1 MKLLVESDFH
11 QIRVAVLENGRP
23 SEIYLEHHGD
33 RGVVGNVYQGRV
45 SRILP
50 GMQAAFV
57 DIGLKRDA
65 FLYAG
70 DVRDTLTSMD
80 ELSEADPQTG
90 EFPPQVIRPIEE
102 LLQPGQELI
111 VQTVK
116 APLPNKGARISTEIT
131 LPGRYV
137 VLLPT
142 VPSIG
147 VSRRIRDPEERE
159 RLRSALEGL
168 CADGWGLI
176 VRTAGEGK
184 TAEDFRGDIS
194 YLTGLWKAIEERA
207 AQSSAPTLLHQD
219 HDLALRIVRD
229 RLGGEF
235 DQVLIDEE
243 HTYDRVLAF
252 AREVE
257 PELAERIELTEEA
270 GRLFEHFGVD
280 AEIEAALRS
289 RVWLKSGGYI
299 VINQTEALVA
309 VDVNTGRFVGKTSL
323 EETVVA
329 TNLEAVEE
337 IVRQIRL
344 RDLSGIIVIDFI
356 DMMETENRDWVFKSL
371 QEELKKDRAKNQV
384 LPPSEFG
391 LVELTRKRSRSNL
404 QSLLTRPC
412 PYCEGKAWVLATST
426 VCLRIKTEML
436 RQRDRYQGRGSV
448 ITAHPDICDALR
460 TEYKEVVRE
469 LEEALGARVQLQAN
483 PDLHHERF
491 KFSDS

>member
-1 MKLLVESDFH
+1 MKLLVENDVH
-11 QIRVAVLENGRP
+11 QTRVAVLEEGRP
-23 SEIYLEHHGD
+23 SEIYLEHHAD

-70 DVRDTLTSMD
+70 DVRDTLANLD
-80 ELSEADPQTG
+80 ELAEADPQTG
-90 EFPPQVIRPIEE
+90 EFPPQEIRPIED
-102 LLQPGQELI
+102 LLQPGQELV

-142 VPSIG
+142 VPSLG

-159 RLRSALEGL
+159 RLRLVLEEL
-168 CADGWGLI
+168 RTDGRGLI

-184 TAEDFRGDIS
+184 TADDFRGDIA
-194 YLTGLWKAIEERA
+194 YLTKLWGSIEERA
-207 AQSSAPTLLHQD
+207 GKSSSPTLLHQD
-219 HDLALRIVRD
+219 HDLALRIIRD
-229 RLGGEF
+229 RLDRKF
-235 DQVLIDEE
+235 DQVLIDDE
-243 HTYDRVLAF
+243 HTYDRAVAF

-257 PELAERIELTEEA
+257 PELAGRIELTEDR
-270 GRLFEHFGVD
+270 GRLFEHFGVES
-280 AEIEAALRS
+280 EIEAALRS

-309 VDVNTGRFVGKTSL
+309 IDVNTGRFVGKTSL
-323 EETVVA
+323 EETVLA
-329 TNLEAVEE
+329 TNREAVEE

-356 DMMETENRDWVFKSL
+356 DMTEAENREAIFEAL

-412 PYCEGKAWVLATST
+412 PYCEGKGRMLATST
-426 VCLRIKTEML
+426 ICLRIKHELL
-436 RQRDRYQGRGSV
+436 RELDRYQGRGAL
-448 ITAHPDICDALR
+448 ITAHPEICDALR
-460 TEYKEVVRE
+460 ADYKEVVRE
-469 LEEALGARVQLQAN
+469 LEAALDARVQLQADS
-483 PDLHHERF
+483 DLHHERY
-491 KFSDS
+491 KFSAS

>member
-1 MKLLVESDFH
+1 MKLLVENDSH

-23 SEIYLEHHGD
+23 SEIYLEHHAD

-90 EFPPQVIRPIEE
+90 EFPAQEIRPIDE

-116 APLPNKGARISTEIT
+116 APLPNKGARITTEIT

-147 VSRRIRDPEERE
+147 VSRRIRDPEERD
-159 RLRSALEGL
+159 RLREVLSDLR
-168 CADGWGLI
+168 ADGWGLI

-184 TAEDFRGDIS
+184 TADDFRGDIS
-194 YLTGLWKAIEERA
+194 YLTSLWKTIEERA
-207 AQSSAPTLLHQD
+207 TKSNSPTLLHQD

-257 PELAERIELTEEA
+257 PELADRIELTEET
-270 GRLFEHFGVD
+270 GRLFDHFGVD
-280 AEIEAALRS
+280 SEIEAALRS

-309 VDVNTGRFVGKTSL
+309 IDVNTGRFVGKTSL

-329 TNLEAVEE
+329 TNLEAAAE

-356 DMMETENRDWVFKSL
+356 DMTEAENREWVFKAL
-371 QEELKKDRAKNQV
+371 QEELKKDRAKTQA
-384 LPPSEFG
+384 LPPSDFG

-412 PYCEGKAWVLATST
+412 PHCDGKGRVLATST
-426 VCLRIKTEML
+426 ICLQIKAELL
-436 RQRDRYQGRGSV
+436 RQRDRYGGRGTV
-448 ITAHPDICDALR
+448 ITAHPEICGALR
-460 TEYKEVVRE
+460 ADYKEVVRE

>member
-1 MKLLVESDFH
+1 MKLLVESDAH
-11 QIRVAVLENGRP
+11 QTRVAVLEDGRP
-23 SEIYLEHHGD
+23 SEIYLEHHRD

-70 DVRDTLTSMD
+70 DVRDTLANLD

-90 EFPPQVIRPIEE
+90 EFPPQDVRPIDE
-102 LLQPGQELI
+102 LLRPGQELI

-116 APLPNKGARISTEIT
+116 APLPNKGARITTEIT

-142 VPSIG
+142 VPSLG
-147 VSRRIRDPEERE
+147 VSRRIREPEERQ
-159 RLRSALEGL
+159 RLRDVLEGL
-168 CADGWGLI
+168 TADGWGLI

-184 TAEDFRGDIS
+184 GADEFRGDIS
-194 YLTGLWKAIEERA
+194 YLTKLWEAIEERA
-207 AQSSAPTLLHQD
+207 RRSSAPSLLHQD
-219 HDLALRIVRD
+219 HDLALRVVRD
-229 RLGGEF
+229 RLGEEF

-243 HTYDRVLAF
+243 HTYDRVLEF

-257 PELAERIELTEEA
+257 PDLAQRIELAEER
-270 GRLFEHFGVD
+270 GRLFEHFGVES
-280 AEIEAALRS
+280 EIEAALRN
-289 RVWLKSGGYI
+289 RVWLESGGYI

-309 VDVNTGRFVGKTSL
+309 IDVNTGRFVGKTSL

-329 TNLEAVEE
+329 TNLEAVKE

-356 DMMETENRDWVFKSL
+356 DMTVPENRDGVFDAL
-371 QEELKKDRAKNQV
+371 QDELTKDRAKNQV

-404 QSLLTRPC
+404 QGLLTRPC
-412 PYCEGKAWVLATST
+412 PHCDGKGRVLATST
-426 VCLRIKTEML
+426 ICLRLKREML
-436 RQRDRYQGRGSV
+436 RQRDRYQGRGV
-448 ITAHPDICDALR
+448 VVRAHPEICDALR
-460 TEYKEVVRE
+460 TEFREVVRE
-469 LEEALGARVQLQAN
+469 LEEALGARLELEAD

-491 KFSDS
+491 KFNDF

>member
-1 MKLLVESDFH
+1 MKLLVESDAF
-11 QIRVAVLENGRP
+11 QTRVAVLEDGRP
-23 SEIYLEHHGD
+23 SEVYLEHHAD

-57 DIGLKRDA
+57 NIGLKRDA

-70 DVRDTLTSMD
+70 DVRDTLASLD
-80 ELSEADPQTG
+80 ELSEADPRTS
-90 EFPPQVIRPIEE
+90 EFPPQVVRPIEE
-102 LLQPGQELI
+102 LLSAGQELI

-116 APLPNKGARISTEIT
+116 APLPNKGARISTEVT

-142 VPSIG
+142 VPSLG
-147 VSRRIRDPEERE
+147 VSRRIRDPEERD
-159 RLRSALEGL
+159 RLRAILEDL
-168 CADGWGLI
+168 RVDGSGLI
-176 VRTAGEGK
+176 VRTAGEGRDADEFK
-184 TAEDFRGDIS
+184 GDIA
-194 YLTGLWKAIEERA
+194 YLTGLWRSIEQRSKKA
-207 AQSSAPTLLHQD
+207 SPPSLLHQD
-219 HDLALRIVRD
+219 HDLALRVVRD
-229 RLGGEF
+229 RLGDDF

-257 PELAERIELTEEA
+257 PDLAQKIDLAEER
-270 GRLFEHFGVD
+270 GRLFERFGVES
-280 AEIEAALRS
+280 EIDAALRS
-289 RVWLKSGGYI
+289 RVWLDSGGYI

-309 VDVNTGRFVGKTSL
+309 IDVNTGRFVGKTSL

-329 TNLEAVEE
+329 TNLEATRE

-356 DMMETENRDWVFKSL
+356 DMMESENRDAVFTEL
-371 QEELKKDRAKNQV
+371 QKELEKDRAKNQV

-404 QSLLTRPC
+404 QSLLTRSC
-412 PYCEGKAWVLATST
+412 PTCDGRGWILATST
-426 VCLRIKTEML
+426 VCLRIKRDLL
-436 RQRDRYQGRGSV
+436 RQRDHYQGRGV
-448 ITAHPDICDALR
+448 MVTAHPEICDALR
-460 TEYKEVVRE
+460 SEFKEVIQE
-469 LEEALGARVQLQAN
+469 LEEALGARVLIQAN
-483 PDLHHERF
+483 RDLHHEHF